1 MAISNADVIDRNL
14 DESTKQTEGNE
25 GAETSSH
32 DEWKNMLVQ
41 GGCPFDSFLL
51 REIRSYKGGC
61 PFDSFLLVMSFS
73 AEELNRCIAAMSP
86 FGKIFRA
93 LFQKDIHD
101 VFRWAELLQLTSEEE
116 MIAAE
121 ARADAIELI
130 NFKKRLKVL
139 LELCLYL
146 SLILETS
153 TSKQTRRSQEDKC
166 IVHILLLRSGVE
178 SNPGPRTWI
187 ADVDGSRKPSYHDLC
202 DLSSCI
208 GNGWRHLGTRLF
220 LKQAQLDHI
229 EHDHKGMQNQIYHM
243 LLKSTMPPLEASL
256 KDILMILDAAS
267 TEFMMTVDWNDIALL
282 FANNVQEQQLK
293 PRDVANHISAR
304 MVDVKIAALIAENQ
318 ELKRIAT
325 LEPGAQKRNAE
336 EGETST
342 DVKKV
347 KQQ

>member
-1 MAISNADVIDRNL
+1 MSQQQVKPVLKASQNFHNAEV
-14 DESTKQTEGNE
+14 
-25 GAETSSH
+25 
-32 DEWKNMLVQ
+32 
-41 GGCPFDSFLL
+41 
-51 REIRSYKGGC
+51 
-61 PFDSFLLVMSFS
+61 
-73 AEELNRCIAAMSP
+73 
-86 FGKIFRA
+86 RA

-187 ADVDGSRKPSYHDLC
+187 A
-202 DLSSCI
+202 
-208 GNGWRHLGTRLF
+208 
-220 LKQAQLDHI
+220 
-229 EHDHKGMQNQIYHM
+229 
-243 LLKSTMPPLEASL
+243 
-256 KDILMILDAAS
+256 
-267 TEFMMTVDWNDIALL
+267 
-282 FANNVQEQQLK
+282 NNVQEQQLK